1 MRTTLTIDDE
11 LLAAARSLARDKS
24 ESLGKTVCDLIRRG
38 INATLR
44 VNKADRISGFPVFSV
59 PKDAHPITLTDVRRA
74 EDEP

>member
-24 ESLGKTVCDLIRRG
+24 ESLGRAVCDLIRRG
-38 INATLR
+38 LNATPR
-44 VNKADRISGFPVFSV
+44 VNQSARISGFPVFSV
-59 PKDAHPITLTDVRRA
+59 PRDAHPITLTDVRRA

>member
-24 ESLGKTVCDLIRRG
+24 ESVGRAVCDLIRRG
-38 INATLR
+38 LNATPR
-44 VNKADRISGFPVFSV
+44 VNKATRSPGFPVFSV
-59 PKDAHPITLTDVRRA
+59 PRDAHPITLMDVRRA